1 MKIRTILVPAL
12 TGLFLGLV
20 APHAARAEVEEWK
33 IEPNHSAAH
42 FAVKHLLISTVR
54 GSFSHVTGTVWL
66 DTEDITKS
74 RVEAEIDATTIDTG
88 NEKRDRHLKSG
99 DFFNVKKCPKI
110 LFKSKKVEKD
120 GDELKVVGD
129 LTMNCVTKEVTLNVE
144 SISQTVVNPVGVPT
158 RAIEATTK
166 LNRQDFGIS
175 WNKSL
180 DGGGVVVGD
189 EVKVILDIQI
199 IKPRAKK

>member
-1 MKIRTILVPAL
+1 MTARLATLITMLGLLVP
-12 TGLFLGLV
+12 GL
-20 APHAARAEVEEWK
+20 ARAEVEAWK

-54 GSFSHVTGTVWL
+54 GTISNVQGTVWL

-74 RVEAEIDATTIDTG
+74 RVEAEMDANTIDTG
-88 NEKRDRHLKSG
+88 NEKRDRHLKSA

-110 LFKSKKVEKD
+110 TFKSKRIEKD
-120 GDELKVVGD
+120 GDDLKVVGD
-129 LTMNCVTKEVTLNVE
+129 LTMNCVTKEVTLDVE

-166 LNRQDFGIS
+166 IDRQDFGIS

-189 EVKVILDIQI
+189 EVKITLDIQI
-199 IKPRAKK
+199 IKPKAKK